1 MNQCIINV
9 VDKMVFL
16 AFNEIVN
23 KGKVEVIKMDGE
35 VRSLMKLDIHKTNF
49 TNLKLPSEKGKYKLE
64 IDIDGEH
71 ITKSVNIN

>member
-23 KGKVEVIKMDGE
+23 VGEVEVIRIDGE
-35 VRSLMKLDIHKTNF
+35 LKSLMKKDIQKTNF
-49 TNLKLPSEKGKYKLE
+49 MNLRLPSEKGKYKLE
-64 IDIDGEH
+64 IDIDGYH
-71 ITKSVNIN
+71 ITKSININ